1 MKNNT
6 ELESNN
12 ATDSC
17 HSQKLSEELEGF
29 VIIGVLRS
37 VSCLSNVNLWGSR
50 LDLHPGTML
59 PIQTGQLIGRGT
71 SAIFCQNH
79 RLCQLIRQIRIVSA
93 QRSCNF
99 YLQGKNMYSSSLSH
113 AFHFICNLHFF

>member
-37 VSCLSNVNLWGSR
+37 VSCLSNGSR

-59 PIQTGQLIGRGT
+59 PIQPGQLIGRGT

-113 AFHFICNLHFF
+113 VFHFICNLHFF